1 MRVSYS
7 PQALQQLQDIVAY
20 IRAES
25 PQAAERFGRRVDE
38 IARLL
43 AEHPRAG
50 RPANRPRVHVLP
62 LSPFPYLLYYQLL
75 SGRDEVR
82 IIRVRHGARRRCA

>member
-7 PQALQQLQDIVAY
+7 PLALQQLNKIVAF

-25 PQAAERFGRRVDE
+25 PQGADRFGRRVEE
-38 IARLL
+38 IAQLL

-50 RPANRPRVHVLP
+50 RRVNRVRVHVFP
-62 LSPFPYLLYYQLL
+62 LSPFPYLLYYQVLPE
-75 SGRDEVR
+75 RDEVI
-82 IIRVRHGARRRCA
+82 IIRVRHGARRRWA

>member
-7 PQALQQLQDIVAY
+7 PQALQQLYRVVAH

-25 PQAAERFGRRVDE
+25 PQGADRFGRRLDE
-38 IARLL
+38 IAQLF

-50 RPANRPRVHVLP
+50 RLANRPRVHVFP
-62 LSPFPYLLYYQLL
+62 LSPFPYLLYYQILPE
-75 SGRDEVR
+75 RDEVR
-82 IIRVRHGARRRCA
+82 IIRVRHGARRRWA